1 MVNYNL
7 PSTSGAAAA
16 STTVTDMELLE
27 SVQNLSAAAEALV
40 DAGASVERVN
50 ECMNNV
56 QLALTAIQNGGVT
69 DQMLKT
75 FNGCGELSKLLGQEN
90 LTPAGLE
97 SFADAQIAKVTSVY
111 EAGCEGKLAEYWNK
125 FIAWLKN
132 LWAKLVNWFKNL
144 FVNRAK
150 FVKALEPVKN
160 MKDFDPEAKVTC
172 KGLWTD
178 KNNAKW
184 AEIDANLDKALDEY
198 TKARQDPAEYASLA
212 EFIKNDLEKW
222 EKKGRSTQGEKLLDL
237 EAKERKVKTM
247 FANLN
252 QFKSTVAD
260 YVAQSKKNV
269 FGNIAKKVD
278 TNMKQLIAE
287 AGKAGN
293 LDGEAAKEAKDLVN
307 AKRTYLMAILAG
319 IRESNKLNQAM
330 GAELYAIYKAAN
342 KAPSKK

>member
-7 PSTSGAAAA
+7 PSTSTAPAV
-16 STTVTDMELLE
+16 SKTVTDMELLE
-27 SVQNLSAAAEALV
+27 SVQNLSAAAEALI

-69 DQMLKT
+69 DQMIKT
-75 FNGCGELSKLLGQEN
+75 FNGCGELSALLGQEN

-97 SFADAQIAKVTSVY
+97 SFAADQVAKATATY
-111 EAGCEGKLAEYWNK
+111 QAGCEGKLAEYWNK
-125 FIAWLKN
+125 FVAWLKN

-150 FVKALEPVKN
+150 FVKALEPVKD
-160 MKDFDPEAKVTC
+160 MKDFDPDAKVTC

-184 AEIDANLDKALDEY
+184 AEIDANLEKALDEY
-198 TKARQDPAEYASLA
+198 TKVRQEPEAYAELA
-212 EFIKNDLEKW
+212 EAVKNDLEKW
-222 EKKGRSTQGEKLLDL
+222 DKKGRSTQGEKLLDK
-237 EAKERKVKTM
+237 EAKERKVKEM
-247 FANLN
+247 FSDLN
-252 QFKSTVAD
+252 QFKSTVAA
-260 YVAQSKKNV
+260 YVANSKKNA

-278 TNMKQLIAE
+278 TSMKQLIDE
-287 AGKAGN
+287 AGRAGN
-293 LDGEAAKEAKDLVN
+293 LDGEAAKSAKDLVN
-307 AKRTYLMAILAG
+307 AKRTYLMAVLAG

-342 KAPSKK
+342 KAPAKK

>member
-7 PSTSGAAAA
+7 PSTSSVPAD
-16 STTVTDMELLE
+16 SKTVTDLELLE

-75 FNGCGELSKLLGQEN
+75 FNGCGELSALLGQEN

-97 SFADAQIAKVTSVY
+97 SFADAQVAKATATY

-125 FIAWLKN
+125 FVAWLKN

-150 FVKALEPVKN
+150 FVKALEPVKQ

-184 AEIDANLDKALDEY
+184 VEIDANLEKALDEY
-198 TKARQDPAEYASLA
+198 SRVRQDPEAYAELA
-212 EFIKNDLEKW
+212 EVVKNDLEKW
-222 EKKGRSTQGEKLLDL
+222 EKKGRSTQGEKLLD
-237 EAKERKVKTM
+237 KESKEMKVKTM
-247 FANLN
+247 FASLS

-278 TNMKQLIAE
+278 ANMKKLIE
-287 AGKAGN
+287 DAGKAGN
-293 LDGEAAKEAKDLVN
+293 LEGDAAKSAKDLVN

-319 IRESNKLNQAM
+319 IRESNKLNMAM
-330 GAELYAIYKAAN
+330 GAELYAIFKAAN
-342 KAPSKK
+342 KAPAKK